1 MNLEKLVSK
10 FGKCKLNEP
19 ATKEQIESFEKKNKV
34 KLPQKYKEWLL
45 YSDGGH
51 ICLPAGI
58 QFYGVS
64 QKPQIDINN
73 NDRPDDT
80 YIVIG
85 ALATGDPV
93 LFKKETEQVSIYN
106 QEANK
111 IEDDE
116 VYIDFFQFLNDYK
129 NILGLEV

>member
-1 MNLEKLVSK
+1 M
-10 FGKCKLNEP
+10 
-19 ATKEQIESFEKKNKV
+19 
-34 KLPQKYKEWLL
+34 L

-64 QKPQIDINN
+64 QKPQIDISSD
-73 NDRPDDT
+73 DRPDDT
-80 YIVIG
+80 YVVIG
-85 ALATGDPV
+85 ALATGDPI
-93 LFKKETEQVSIYN
+93 LFKKDTEQVAIYN

-116 VYIDFFQFLNDYK
+116 VYDDFFKFLNDYK
-129 NILGLEV
+129 NILGLEG